1 MPFAASVPIC
11 PRKHR
16 ENQDYLRSQGPTTT
30 VARIVQLS
38 DLPVRARRAVRWQ
51 SQLAT
56 RVATG
61 LALAV
66 LGGTALPATLASA
79 TSSSTLRAEATHI
92 AGEIDTLNTKIEIL
106 SEEYDQASGHLTV
119 IRRQLATDQRAISK
133 AQTDVNIDTAKLT
146 DQAVNAY
153 VNSGSE
159 TAISS
164 VISKNGNSL
173 PLQQTY
179 LAVAS
184 GNLTSDVT
192 ALENSKY
199 ALHER
204 GLALSSA
211 ETQAAATTATLAAA
225 QTNAAN
231 LAGQLRSTLSG
242 VNGQLAAAVAA
253 QEAAQ
258 QAAAS
263 QAAAAEAAQAAVA
276 TPAPVVAPAPATA
289 SSSGGGESA
298 VHAAETQL
306 GVPYVWAGAT
316 PGEGFDC
323 SGLTM
328 WSWGQAGV
336 NLPHSAQAQYDSIEH
351 VSLNDLQPG
360 DLIFYADGGYIYH
373 VVMYVGGGEVIQA
386 QDTGTNVMY
395 TSIPPGPYA
404 AGRP

>member
-1 MPFAASVPIC
+1 
-11 PRKHR
+11 
-16 ENQDYLRSQGPTTT
+16 
-30 VARIVQLS
+30 VQLP
-38 DLPVRARRAVRWQ
+38 DLPSRARRAVRWQ
-51 SQLAT
+51 AAVAS

-61 LALAV
+61 LALTV
-66 LGGTALPATLASA
+66 LSGMVLPATHAGA
-79 TSSSTLRAEATHI
+79 TSSSTLRAEAVHI

-119 IRRQLATDQRAISK
+119 VRHQLAADQRAITT
-133 AQTDVNIDTAKLT
+133 ATTRVNVDTQKLT

-153 VNSGSE
+153 VNAGSE

-164 VISKNGNSL
+164 VISKDGDSL

-184 GNLTSDVT
+184 GNLTNDVT
-192 ALENSKY
+192 TLENSKY

-211 ETQAAATTATLAAA
+211 EAQAAATTATLAAA
-225 QTNAAN
+225 QSNAAN
-231 LAGQLRSTLSG
+231 LAGQLRSTLTG

-258 QAAAS
+258 QAAAN
-263 QAAAAEAAQAAVA
+263 QAAAAEAAQATIA
-276 TPAPVVAPAPATA
+276 TPAPVVAPAP
-289 SSSGGGESA
+289 SSGAGAGA

-316 PGEGFDC
+316 PGGGFDC

-328 WSWGQAGV
+328 WAWGQAGV

-373 VVMYVGGGEVIQA
+373 VVMYVSGDEVIQA

-395 TSIPPGPYA
+395 TSIPPGAYA

>member
-1 MPFAASVPIC
+1 
-11 PRKHR
+11 
-16 ENQDYLRSQGPTTT
+16 
-30 VARIVQLS
+30 VQLP
-38 DLPVRARRAVRWQ
+38 DLPLRARRAVRWQ
-51 SQLAT
+51 AAIAS

-61 LALAV
+61 LALTILSGMV
-66 LGGTALPATLASA
+66 LPATHAGA
-79 TSSSTLRAEATHI
+79 TSSSTLRAEAAHI
-92 AGEIDTLNTKIEIL
+92 AGEIDTLNTKIAIL

-119 IRRQLATDQRAISK
+119 VRHQLTADQRAITT
-133 AQTDVNIDTAKLT
+133 AQGNVNIDTAKLT

-153 VNSGSE
+153 VNAGSE

-164 VISKNGNSL
+164 VISRNGDSL

-184 GNLTSDVT
+184 GNLTNDVT
-192 ALENSKY
+192 TLENSKY

-204 GLALSSA
+204 GLALSSEEA
-211 ETQAAATTATLAAA
+211 QAAATTATLAAA
-225 QTNAAN
+225 QSNAAN
-231 LAGQLRSTLSG
+231 LAGQLRSTLVG
-242 VNGQLAAAVAA
+242 VNGQLAADVAA

-258 QAAAS
+258 QAAAN
-263 QAAAAEAAQAAVA
+263 QAAAAEAAQATIA
-276 TPAPVVAPAPATA
+276 TPAPVVAPAPTTAT
-289 SSSGGGESA
+289 SSGSGTGA

-316 PGEGFDC
+316 PGGGFDC

-328 WSWGQAGV
+328 WAWGQAGV

-351 VSLNDLQPG
+351 VSLSDLQPG

-373 VVMYVGGGEVIQA
+373 VVMYVGGNEVIQA
-386 QDTGTNVMY
+386 EDTGTRIMY

>member
-1 MPFAASVPIC
+1 
-11 PRKHR
+11 
-16 ENQDYLRSQGPTTT
+16 
-30 VARIVQLS
+30 
-38 DLPVRARRAVRWQ
+38 
-51 SQLAT
+51 
-56 RVATG
+56 
-61 LALAV
+61 
-66 LGGTALPATLASA
+66 LGGVVLPATRADA
-79 TSSSTLRAEATHI
+79 TSSTTLRAEAAHI
-92 AGEIDTLNTKIEIL
+92 AAQIDTLNTKIEIL
-106 SEEYDQASGHLTV
+106 SEEYDQASGHLAV
-119 IRRQLATDQRAISK
+119 IRRQLATDQRAI
-133 AQTDVNIDTAKLT
+133 AQATTRVSIDSQRLT
-146 DQAVNAY
+146 EQAVNAY
-153 VNSGSE
+153 VNAGSE

-164 VISKNGNSL
+164 VISKSGDSL

-192 ALENSKY
+192 TLENSKY

-204 GLALSSA
+204 GLALASA
-211 ETQAAATTATLAAA
+211 EAQAAATTATLAAA
-225 QTNAAN
+225 QSNASD
-231 LAGQLRSTLSG
+231 LAGQLRSTLVG

-258 QAAAS
+258 QAAAN
-263 QAAAAEAAQAAVA
+263 QAAAAEAAQATIA
-276 TPAPVVAPAPATA
+276 TPAPVVAAAPTTA
-289 SSSGGGESA
+289 VSSDAGTSA

-328 WSWGQAGV
+328 WAWGQAGV

-351 VSLNDLQPG
+351 VSLSDLQPG

-386 QDTGTNVMY
+386 QNTGTNVMY